1 MNNPENQKRLANE
14 FNVENVVYQFMQITE
29 PDLKLRALLA
39 LSLFAYNNLENQSIL
54 KRTNALLYNSFRPFV
69 ESSCSMH
76 AATACFQVI
85 VLARVIADS
94 DDEQVTLTAHAIMK
108 LSSLLSSINISL
120 ITQIGKKKLKIY

>member
-39 LSLFAYNNLENQSIL
+39 LSIFAYNNLENQSIL

-69 ESSCSMH
+69 ESPCALH
-76 AATACFQVI
+76 VATACFQVRSF
-85 VLARVIADS
+85 LF
-94 DDEQVTLTAHAIMK
+94 Q
-108 LSSLLSSINISL
+108 SIL
-120 ITQIGKKKLKIY
+120 QEYF